1 MQYSKTNLCAI
12 LTSKKHINGGE
23 ISSQKLKNNS
33 NKTITKINDK
43 SLIPAAVLVLL
54 VNHGDGLTVLFTK
67 RAENM
72 TRHAGQVSFPGG
84 RIEVNDPSPK
94 YTALRETEE
103 EIGLR
108 REEIEIVCQLDEYAV
123 GTGFLITPF
132 VGFAD
137 PPLKL
142 TPQYEEVAEI
152 FEAPLSYLINPNNY
166 TWNKKTLKGESRR
179 FLSLQWNN
187 YYIWGATAGILHD
200 LSIKIGHVS

>member
-1 MQYSKTNLCAI
+1 MQYSKTNLCAM
-12 LTSKKHINGGE
+12 LASKKQINGE
-23 ISSQKLKNNS
+23 AISYEKSKNYR
-33 NKTITKINDK
+33 NKIIPEINDE

-72 TRHAGQVSFPGG
+72 TRHAGQISFPGG
-84 RIEVNDPSPK
+84 RIETNDPSPK

-103 EIGLR
+103 EIGLVR
-108 REEIEIVCQLDEYAV
+108 KEIEIVCQLDEYAV

-142 TPQYEEVAEI
+142 SPQSEEVAEI
-152 FEAPLSYLINPNNY
+152 FEAPLSYLINPDNY
-166 TWNKKTLKGESRR
+166 TWNKKTLRGESRR
-179 FLSLQWNN
+179 FLSLQWNK

-200 LSIKIGHVS
+200 LSVKIGHVS